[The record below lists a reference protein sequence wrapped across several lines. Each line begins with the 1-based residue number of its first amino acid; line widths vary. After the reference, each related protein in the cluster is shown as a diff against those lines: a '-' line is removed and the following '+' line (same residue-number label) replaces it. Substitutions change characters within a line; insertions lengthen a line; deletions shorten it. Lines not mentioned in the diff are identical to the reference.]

1 MLVFIYSIILLVFL
15 LLRFFKDKSCGFSDK
30 KSLLVT
36 IMMAV
41 LMGIEVFDANFLSL
55 RQHS

>member
-41 LMGIEVFDANFLSL
+41 LMEIEVFDANF
-55 RQHS
+55 